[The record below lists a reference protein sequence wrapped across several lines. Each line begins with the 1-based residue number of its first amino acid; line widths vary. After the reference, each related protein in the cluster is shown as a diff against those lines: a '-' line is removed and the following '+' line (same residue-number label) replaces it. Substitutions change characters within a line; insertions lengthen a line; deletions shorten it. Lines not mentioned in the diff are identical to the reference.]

1 MKRTLKNILIAFLL
15 IIVATIV
22 VIAIYASY
30 LFLSYSRIDDKTEL
44 TIKNQT
50 QANVKQGEEYSIVTY
65 NVGFG
70 CYSPEFS
77 FFMDEADW
85 KNGKHTVG
93 VYGRGIN
100 KNDVIKDTLGT
111 GDVLRSINPDFIL
124 LQEVD
129 EKATRSF
136 NINMR
141 SYYEDLFSSMNSIY
155 AVNFHS
161 QYLNLPLYDPHGIVN
176 AGLLTLSK
184 YKSSKAERISYPVSS
199 ALSKIADLDRCFSIE
214 RFITDDG
221 KELVIINNH
230 MSAYDEGGVIRKAQ
244 LDTLNSYLETE
255 YKKGNY
261 VIVGGDFNHALG
273 EEYANAFK
281 TDQLLP
287 EWVSILNDSDLPS
300 GFSIVKPE
308 NGFSVPTVRSCDIPY
323 TKGVNYLTIVD
334 GFIVSDNID
343 ASSYVYDT
351 DFSYSDH
358 QPVVL
363 TFILKQIASYS
374 HNRNMGHRTQECI
387 YE

>member
-308 NGFSVPTVRSCDIPY
+308 NGFSVPTVRSCDTPY

-363 TFILKQIASYS
+363 TFILK
-374 HNRNMGHRTQECI
+374 
-387 YE
+387 

>member
-1 MKRTLKNILIAFLL
+1 MKRTLKNTLIAFLL
-15 IIVATIV
+15 IVAAAIV
-22 VIAIYASY
+22 VVAIYASY
-30 LFLSYSRIDDKTEL
+30 LFLSYSRIEDKAEL
-44 TIKNQT
+44 TTKNQT
-50 QANVKQGEEYSIVTY
+50 QANVKIGKAYSVVTY

-85 KNGKHTVG
+85 KDGKHTVG

-100 KNDVIKDTLGT
+100 KDDVIKDTLGT
-111 GDVLRSINPDFIL
+111 GSVLTSINPDFIL

-136 NINMR
+136 NINMK
-141 SYYEDLFSSMNSIY
+141 SYYEEHFSSMSSTY

-161 QYLNLPLYDPHGIVN
+161 AYLNLPIYDPHGIVN
-176 AGLLTLSK
+176 AGLLTLAK

-199 ALSKIADLDRCFSIE
+199 ALSKIADLDRCFSVV
-214 RFITDDG
+214 RFALDNG

-244 LDTLNSYLETE
+244 LDTLNSYILNE
-255 YKKGNY
+255 YEKGNY

-287 EWVSILNDSDLPS
+287 EWVSILNDSDLPK

-308 NGFSVPTVRSCDIPY
+308 NGFIVPSVRSCDIPY
-323 TKGVNYLTIVD
+323 TKGKNYLTIVD
-334 GFIVSDNID
+334 GFIVSDNIIS
-343 ASSYVYDT
+343 SSYVYDT
-351 DFSYSDH
+351 DFAYSDH

-363 TFILKQIASYS
+363 SFVLK
-374 HNRNMGHRTQECI
+374 
-387 YE
+387 

>member
-214 RFITDDG
+214 RFITDNG